1 MSYFWRCAMTETR
14 FLPSQFVYD
23 RLEEQFKPDRVTDI
37 FPKKGLQFDF
47 NTKIHK
53 VYTATFANPSVI
65 KEILKRGETD
75 IMLFTHHPRPP
86 MPSLQANY
94 AEIPE
99 DLIEQ
104 MKERRI
110 SLFSYHIP
118 MDAGYFYSPA
128 YTLGE
133 ALGGNIY
140 DFWYP
145 QNNGLIG
152 VLCSS
157 GFDTITE
164 LRNKFIKVLG
174 HKVSCT
180 QYGGEK
186 LIDGKFAVM
195 PGCSK
200 SLEAYKYL
208 KENGVNVLVTGV
220 TSPVVDWSKEVHEA
234 AKANGITLLAGTH
247 CSTEQFAPRKMCGYF
262 QNLGLESEFIPET
275 PNFDELDA
283 KNIYEDGAK

>member
-1 MSYFWRCAMTETR
+1 
-14 FLPSQFVYD
+14 
-23 RLEEQFKPDRVTDI
+23 
-37 FPKKGLQFDF
+37 
-47 NTKIHK
+47 
-53 VYTATFANPSVI
+53 
-65 KEILKRGETD
+65 
-75 IMLFTHHPRPP
+75 

-180 QYGGEK
+180 QYGGER

-200 SLEAYKYL
+200 SLAAYKYL

-234 AKANGITLLAGTH
+234 AKANGSTLLAGTH

-262 QNLGLESEFIPET
+262 QNLGLESEFIPEA

-283 KNIYEDGAK
+283 ENIYEDGAK